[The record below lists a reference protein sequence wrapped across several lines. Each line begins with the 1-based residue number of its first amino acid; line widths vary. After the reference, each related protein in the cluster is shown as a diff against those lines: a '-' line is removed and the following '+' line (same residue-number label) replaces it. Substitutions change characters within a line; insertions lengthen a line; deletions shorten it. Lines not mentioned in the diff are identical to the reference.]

1 MLKTDRLL
9 GIVFTL
15 LLAACGGGGG
25 GGGGGGNNPP
35 PTSGWVMGVFEPSTN
50 FDALCVSP
58 RSGIDPATGDP
69 YPDRPGTVLNQ
80 NNWLRSWTNELYLWY
95 REVPDINPAGFTTPD
110 YFDELVTPNLTPSG
124 NPKDRFHFTF
134 PSDEWFALSQSGVQA
149 GYGATWVL
157 LATLPPRRALVA
169 YTDPNSPAT
178 APSVNLARGAEV
190 LSVDGIDLVN
200 DNTQAGVDILNAGL
214 FPSAPNQSHTFGIRD
229 LGSQTARVVTMV
241 SANVTS
247 VPVQNVTTV
256 QTNTGVV
263 GYLLFNDHI
272 ATAEAALINAIST
285 LQAASVSDLVLDIRY
300 NGGGFL
306 DIANELAFMIA
317 GPGRTTGQTFERLE
331 FNDKYPNTNPVTG
344 QSPTRQFLSTSVG
357 FSPSVPV
364 GTPLPSLNLNRVFV
378 LTGPGTCSAS
388 EAIINSL
395 RGVDVQVIQIGSTT
409 CGKPYGFYPA
419 DNCGTTFFSIQ
430 FRGVNAKNFGEYPDG
445 FSPQNTT
452 SAGGVRIPGC
462 SVADDFQ
469 HALGDPAEGRFAAA
483 LGYRVGLTCTV
494 PPSGMAKSASGVPTP
509 ADGVIFKSPWL
520 ENRILRD

>member
-9 GIVFTL
+9 GIALTL
-15 LLAACGGGGG
+15 LVAACGGGGG
-25 GGGGGGNNPP
+25 GGGGNNSP
-35 PTSGWVMGVFEPSTN
+35 PTGGWVMGVFEPSTN

-80 NNWLRSWTNELYLWY
+80 NNWLRSWSNELYLWY
-95 REVPDINPAGFTTPD
+95 REVPDINPVGFATLD
-110 YFDELVTPNLTPSG
+110 YFEELVTPNLTPSG
-124 NPKDRFHFTF
+124 NAKDRFHFTF

-157 LATLPPRRALVA
+157 LATLPPRRAVVA
-169 YTDPNSPAT
+169 YTEPNSPAR
-178 APSVNLARGAEV
+178 APNVNLMRGAEV
-190 LSVDGIDLVN
+190 LSVDGVDLVN

-229 LGSQTARVVTMV
+229 LGSQTTRVVTMV
-241 SANVTS
+241 SANITS

-256 QTNTGVV
+256 ATNTGVV

-272 ATAEAALINAIST
+272 ATAEAALINAINT

-306 DIANELAFMIA
+306 DIANELAFMVA
-317 GPGRTTGQTFERLE
+317 GGAAMGETFERLE
-331 FNDKYPNTNPVTG
+331 FSDKYPNMNPVTG
-344 QSPTRQFLSTSVG
+344 QSPVRLFTTTSLG
-357 FSPSVPV
+357 FSPSVPA
-364 GTPLPSLNLNRVFV
+364 GTPLPTLNLSRVFV

-409 CGKPYGFYPA
+409 CGKPYGFYPT
-419 DNCGTTFFSIQ
+419 DNCGTTFFTIQ

-452 SAGGVRIPGC
+452 STGGVRIPGC

-494 PPSGMAKSASGVPTP
+494 PPSGMAKAALGVPMP
-509 ADGVIFKSPWL
+509 ADGVVYKSPWL
-520 ENRILRD
+520 ENRILRK